1 MKNKEN
7 QETLPT
13 DFATSKV
20 FQPNILQENLE
31 EGVFGNLSAF
41 DINVDMFEVIT
52 KQFQGKTTE
61 IGLIFKQSII
71 MQLRVAF
78 IEFLN
83 SRVNSQMG

>member
-52 KQFQGKTTE
+52 KQFQRKTTE